1 MRSRESATSSRNDFA
16 VPAWIVYYA
25 LTTVAALLL
34 GLVLGWVKN
43 RDAQHW
49 AFYCFLFPPAVILL
63 LLLPKHV
70 GPRPKRPTWDED
82 HRRSLARDDV
92 D

>member
-1 MRSRESATSSRNDFA
+1 MSASGKVFD

-25 LTTVAALLL
+25 LITVAALVL
-34 GLVLGWVKN
+34 GLVLGWLKN

-70 GPRPKRPTWDED
+70 GPRPKRTSWDED
-82 HRRSLARDDV
+82 HKRTLARDDF